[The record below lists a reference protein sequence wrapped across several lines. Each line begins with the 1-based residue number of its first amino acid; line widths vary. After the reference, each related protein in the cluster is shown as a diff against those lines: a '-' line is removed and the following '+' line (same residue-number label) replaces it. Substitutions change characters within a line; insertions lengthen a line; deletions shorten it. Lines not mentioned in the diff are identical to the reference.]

1 MRISIFKRALI
12 IFILFVVA
20 CSFVYG
26 QNDPD
31 AFLDTLVFKIVV
43 YGPSD
48 GIFIWWGHAALIVE
62 YTRWN
67 FSRVFDWGVFT
78 YPSYDTPDENFLKDF
93 LREEVQY
100 KCTGSIVNMEMYIEE
115 DRDITVY
122 TLNLDRNAKKIILV
136 YAEDIIMPDKCF
148 YDYHEFRDNCSTR
161 IRDIIDMGTEGQFKA
176 VFGAS
181 PGRFSIRQHVRR
193 FTWDKPFSDWFL
205 DFLVGQNLDGKTTCW
220 DEMFLPVEVARNIV
234 DFTYTDS
241 SGVEC
246 KLVSSVQIVNSSKKR
261 QPILNEPIATWP
273 FVLAVGL
280 LAAAL
285 LFFVILLG
293 KKFPRSGRVILGSLQ
308 SLLGLFFGFS
318 GCVLVFGFLMNND
331 YIQQN
336 ANILF
341 INPLLLAMVPLGIL
355 YAANVKFPFTE
366 KCLRIIWTYM
376 FIACTLTVLLRLLPF
391 FYQQNQ
397 SAQAVILPIAFVLSY
412 IPGWIGTGYRR
423 VRSDSAV

>member
-1 MRISIFKRALI
+1 MRTVIFKRAAS
-12 IFILFVVA
+12 IFILIVLA
-20 CSFVYG
+20 CSFAYA
-26 QNDPD
+26 QDDPD
-31 AFLDTLVFKIVV
+31 DYLDDLVFKVAV

-48 GIFIWWGHAALIVE
+48 DIFIWWGHAALIVE
-62 YTRWN
+62 STRWN

-78 YPSYDTPDENFLKDF
+78 YPSYDTPNENFLKDF
-93 LREEVQY
+93 LREEVSY
-100 KCTGSIVNMEMYIEE
+100 KCTAGIVNMEDYIEE
-115 DRDITVY
+115 DRDIIVY
-122 TLNLDRNAKKIILV
+122 TLNLDRNAKKIILS
-136 YAEDIIMPDKCF
+136 YAEDIVHPDKCD

-176 VFGAS
+176 VFDAS

-193 FTWDKPFSDWFL
+193 FTWDKFFSDWFL
-205 DFLVGQNLDGKTTCW
+205 DFLIGQNLDEKTTFW

-234 DFTYTDS
+234 DFVYMDS
-241 SGVEC
+241 SGVIR
-246 KLVSSVQIVNSSKKR
+246 KLVSGVQIINSSKKR
-261 QPILNEPIATWP
+261 QPILNEPLETWP
-273 FVLAVGL
+273 FAFAAGL

-285 LFFVILLG
+285 LCSITLVRRKFTRSCRIL
-293 KKFPRSGRVILGSLQ
+293 FGSLQ
-308 SLLGLFFGFS
+308 SLLGLFLGISGSVLAFGF
-318 GCVLVFGFLMNND
+318 FMNND

-336 ANILF
+336 TNILF

-412 IPGWIGTGYRR
+412 IPGFIRFDRLGFFAPRP
-423 VRSDSAV
+423 